1 MSSRGSWSRRG
12 PGETRACWRRR
23 ALDSDSTLDSIS
35 VGLVAGTVTP
45 NWPWER
51 KRSQLSG
58 AGERRCTSVASSCGP
73 PSWAAWSEVWM
84 PRASFEVTGG
94 WGWVR
99 CLATW
104 LNVGQTLAQPRLQ
117 SLECGR
123 VQKRKTSN
131 QQPATSNQQP
141 ATNHHQH
148 TRYHQLLPRVQHDAI
163 WCEEIRIVQEFDRA
177 RSGQAPCLARDAG
190 LKSSQ
195 SDESEAE

>member
-141 ATNHHQH
+141 ATSNQQPTTTN
-148 TRYHQLLPRVQHDAI
+148 TRVITSFFHACNMMPYGVRKFALCKNLIEP
-163 WCEEIRIVQEFDRA
+163 
-177 RSGQAPCLARDAG
+177 GQARL
-190 LKSSQ
+190 LV
-195 SDESEAE
+195 